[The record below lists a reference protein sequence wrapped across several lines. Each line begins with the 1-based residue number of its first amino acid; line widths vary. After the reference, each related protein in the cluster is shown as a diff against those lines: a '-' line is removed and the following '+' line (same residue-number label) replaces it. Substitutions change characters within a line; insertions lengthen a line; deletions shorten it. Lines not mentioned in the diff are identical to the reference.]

1 MRLQKDLREF
11 IASLNSNKVEYVI
24 VGAFALAFH
33 GRPRYTGDIDILVR
47 PSPDNA
53 AKLEH
58 AISRFGFSSAG
69 LSAADFVE
77 PNQVIQLGR
86 APNRID
92 ILTSLTGVPFE
103 DVWSDRVESEIDGLS
118 VAFIGKEALVKNKRA
133 TGRAQ
138 DKADLDSLGEL

>member
-11 IASLNSNKVEYVI
+11 IALLNSNKVEYVI

-47 PSPDNA
+47 TSPENA
-53 AKLEH
+53 ANVEN
-58 AISRFGFSSAG
+58 AITEFGFSSSG
-69 LSAADFVE
+69 LRATDFRA
-77 PNQVIQLGR
+77 PGQVVQLGR

-92 ILTSLTGVPFE
+92 VLTSISGVSFD
-103 DVWSDRVESEIDGLS
+103 DVWANRVVSEIDGLQ
-118 VAFIGKEALVKNKRA
+118 VAIIGRKELVANKKA

-138 DKADLDSLGEL
+138 DRADLESLGEL